1 SPLNDACNEGV
12 LLATVIHHGPD
23 AGVYFPV
30 YDGNGNVMGYVR
42 GADGLLVAQYEYGPF
57 GELLRATGPLSQTFN
72 PLFSTK
78 YLDWETGL
86 YYYGHR
92 YYNPTTGRWL
102 SRDPIGEM
110 GGMNC
115 YLFLGNEP
123 IGGNDY
129 LGLWDTRIHLHA
141 TQRWATQVGYPSE
154 AALAVATADEAV
166 DSEQSYITEPGTP
179 YHFDRSLSM
188 GGSEDTRDTMYKKH
202 LKNAQDACNMSL
214 GNDDP
219 KKAAKE
225 LGTALHPAQDWV
237 AHADH
242 NKRRLGSF
250 NNLSDR
256 HNNSSPVKG
265 AWKFPDDP
273 DLDVKG
279 SADGRATLSV
289 LHFVYERNYEV
300 GGYVRRD
307 WADYEPGHK
316 RFKLTMDRTKASMT
330 GYRDFV
336 KANGGCNC
344 KKYFGV
350 E

>member
-1 SPLNDACNEGV
+1 VGGLLWIHDISTLNNQPSTHFVA
-12 LLATVIHHGPD
+12 H
-23 AGVYFPV
+23 
-30 YDGNGNVMGYVR
+30 DGNGNVSLLVNA
-42 GADGLLVAQYEYGPF
+42 ADGTDSARYEYGPF
-57 GELLRATGPLSQTFN
+57 GEVVRATGPMARVN
-72 PLFSTK
+72 PFRWSTQYQDDETDLVM
-78 YLDWETGL
+78 YLRRP
-86 YYYGHR
+86 YS
-92 YYNPTTGRWL
+92 PSTGRWL
-102 SRDPIGEM
+102 SRDPAEWASL
-110 GGMNC
+110 NC
-115 YLFLGNEP
+115 YGFVGNDP
-123 IGGNDY
+123 IGGIDY
-129 LGLWDTRIHLHA
+129 LGLWDTRIHLDA

-154 AALAVATADEAV
+154 AALAVGTADEAV
-166 DSEQSYITEPGTP
+166 DSEQSYITEPGTQ
-179 YHFDRSLSM
+179 YHFCRSLSM

-250 NNLSDR
+250 NNLSDK

-273 DLDVKG
+273 NLDVKG
-279 SADGRATLSV
+279 SAEGRATMSV

-300 GGYVRRD
+300 GGYVMRD

-336 KANGGCNC
+336 KSNGGCNC